1 MKTQRMSEVLY
12 MLLALLALDAVWLT
26 SNMASSQS
34 MFAKLQGSPLTI
46 RWVPAI
52 LVYVLIVGAV
62 WFFAVRETKTVQ
74 DAGLKGGVLGLAMYG
89 VYDLTN
95 YATLSKYPLWFTASD
110 MAWGTFLC
118 ASVAATGALMK
129 TKA

>member
-1 MKTQRMSEVLY
+1 MEVLY

-26 SNMASSQS
+26 SNMTMHRS

-46 RWVPAI
+46 RWAPAV

-62 WFFAVRETKTVQ
+62 WFFAVRETKTVE
-74 DAGLKGGVLGLAMYG
+74 DAGLKGGLLGLAMYG

-95 YATLSKYPLWFTASD
+95 YATLSKYPLTFAVSD

-118 ASVAATGALMK
+118 ASVAAVGVLAR
-129 TKA
+129 

>member
-1 MKTQRMSEVLY
+1 MEILY

-26 SNMASSQS
+26 SNMTMHRAL
-34 MFAKLQGSPLTI
+34 FAKLQGSPLTI
-46 RWVPAI
+46 RWIPAV
-52 LVYVLIVGAV
+52 LVYVVIVGAV

-74 DAGLKGGVLGLAMYG
+74 DAAVRGGLLGLSMYG

-95 YATLSKYPLWFTASD
+95 YATLSKYPLTFAVSD

-118 ASVAATGALMK
+118 ATVAAVGAL

>member
-1 MKTQRMSEVLY
+1 

-26 SNMASSQS
+26 SNMTMHRAL
-34 MFAKLQGSPLTI
+34 FAKLQGSPLTI
-46 RWVPAI
+46 RWIPAV
-52 LVYVLIVGAV
+52 LVYVVIVGAV

-74 DAGLKGGVLGLAMYG
+74 DAAVRGGLLGLSMYG

-95 YATLSKYPLWFTASD
+95 YATLSKYPLTFAVSD

-118 ASVAATGALMK
+118 ATVAAVGAL

>member
-1 MKTQRMSEVLY
+1 MKTQMEVLY
-12 MLLALLALDAVWLT
+12 MILALLALDAIWLT
-26 SNMASSQS
+26 SNMTMHSAL
-34 MFAKLQGSPLTI
+34 FAKLQGSPLTI

-52 LVYVLIVGAV
+52 LVYVVIVGAV

-74 DAGLKGGVLGLAMYG
+74 DAALRGGLLGLSMYG

-95 YATLSKYPLWFTASD
+95 YATLSKYPLTFAVSD

-118 ASVAATGALMK
+118 ATVAAVGAL

>member
-1 MKTQRMSEVLY
+1 MKTQMELVY

-26 SNMASSQS
+26 SNMAGSQS

-46 RWVPAI
+46 RWIPAA
-52 LVYVLIVGAV
+52 LVYVVIVGAI
-62 WFFAVRETKTVQ
+62 WFFAVRDTKTIQ
-74 DAGLKGGVLGLAMYG
+74 DAGLKGGLLGLSMYG
-89 VYDLTN
+89 LYDLTN
-95 YATLSKYPLWFTASD
+95 YATLSKYPLTFAVSD

-118 ASVAATGALMK
+118 ATVAAVGVL